1 MYMYTEW
8 ISKEEELARFKKAAI
23 AFTKKVTASK
33 EAALEF
39 LISVGYLPA
48 DYKLPEKRRSKTVE
62 SKVSYSWVQGQE
74 PHTNLYTES

>member
-1 MYMYTEW
+1 MYTEW

-48 DYKLPEKRRSKTVE
+48 DYKLPKMRRSRTVKPKAKPRVAT
-62 SKVSYSWVQGQE
+62 SKRKKIKSKIVK
-74 PHTNLYTES
+74 